1 MDPLGCPLGP
11 SLRANGWR
19 ANGLVCCD
27 AAVEAVLE
35 RQGHNARGRVVLSP
49 LLALTVTLSATATLA
64 LGCAAASPPGAVGP
78 SGAAAEAPSEPAPP
92 PLAPLTSDEQR
103 LRTELEQEVGAIA
116 ELGPR
121 SLAHSWNL
129 YSATD
134 HLARRLEIQGH
145 EVVREGFTVGS
156 EVLQNLEVVLPGKR
170 AETLVVAAHYD
181 TSAESPGA
189 NASATGAA
197 VLLTLAKGLVARRLE
212 RSLRLVWLC
221 NEAGPNELGSPSA
234 APPGSVV
241 YAQRLQQAHVPVLT
255 TLTLG
260 SLGFY
265 SLSAGSQRY
274 PEELL
279 YGADKRTR
287 YGNFI
292 AVLSN
297 AGSNPVLEQLRPV
310 LTAASLP
317 VEELILP
324 DSAPLA
330 ADGPQARF
338 WSAGLSGLALTD
350 TAEFRSPHHDGALDT
365 PDKLDFDRLARV
377 AKLLEGIVLSL
388 AGPLEPRPG

>member
-1 MDPLGCPLGP
+1 M
-11 SLRANGWR
+11 
-19 ANGLVCCD
+19 CCD
-27 AAVEAVLE
+27 AAVEAVP
-35 RQGHNARGRVVLSP
+35 V
-49 LLALTVTLSATATLA
+49 LA
-64 LGCAAASPPGAVGP
+64 LGLTLAFGCAGAASQSGAVSP
-78 SGAAAEAPSEPAPP
+78 AEAGANAAGAPADPAPP
-92 PLAPLTSDEQR
+92 PLPPLTSDERQ
-103 LRTELEQEVGAIA
+103 LRAELELEVGAIA

-197 VLLTLAKGLVARRLE
+197 VLLTLAKRLVARRLE
-212 RSLRLVWLC
+212 RTLRLVWLC
-221 NEAGPNELGSPSA
+221 NEVGAEPGSSGA

-260 SLGFY
+260 SLGYY

-279 YGADKRTR
+279 HGAEQRTR

-297 AGSNPVLEQLRPV
+297 AGSNPFLEQLRPV

-330 ADGPQARF
+330 ADGAQARF
-338 WSAGLSGLALTD
+338 WSAGLPGLALTD
-350 TAEFRSPHHDGALDT
+350 TAQFRSPHHDNELDT

-377 AKLLEGIVLSL
+377 AKLLEGIVLLL